1 MKQASYK
8 EVLEAYCNPFH
19 EFTVEP
25 VSNGLI
31 NHSYIVTSDT
41 SGNSFLL
48 QQINHTVFKEP
59 ALVQENYE
67 LVWSYL
73 KDSGSDFFIPEP
85 KQFIGDLTLFCDSN
99 DNYWRVF
106 EYIYGT
112 ETLSSPASPAQA
124 KEVAAIFGHF
134 TSCFTGF
141 DIDEL
146 NITIPDFHNLSVR
159 YKQFEQSLKNHY
171 FDRLQKAASQIDEL
185 RKRERYANL
194 YDVFTESPAFPRR
207 VMHHD
212 AKIGNVLFDI
222 DSGKAVCPVDF
233 DTTMPGY
240 FFSDLGD
247 MIRSMAS
254 TLDENN
260 TSLEAIKIR
269 KEYYEAII
277 AGYLQWMGDKL
288 TESEKKYMHHAGLLI
303 IYMQSLRFLTD
314 YLSGDVYYR
323 TTYPEQNYDRAKN
336 QLSLLVSLEEFLQL
350 EYKYG
355 V

>member
-8 EVLEAYCNPFH
+8 EVLAAYCNPFH

-41 SGNSFLL
+41 SGSSFLL
-48 QQINHTVFKEP
+48 QQINHTVFKDP
-59 ALVQENYE
+59 VLVQENYE
-67 LVWSYL
+67 LVWNYL
-73 KDSGSDFFIPEP
+73 KDSGTDFFIPEP
-85 KQFIGDLTLFCDSN
+85 KEFTREVTLYCDSN

-112 ETLSSPASPAQA
+112 ETLSSPGSPAQA
-124 KEVAAIFGHF
+124 KEVAAIFGRF
-134 TSCFTGF
+134 TSSFDEF

-146 NITIPDFHNLSVR
+146 NITIPGFHNLSAR
-159 YKQFEQSLKNHY
+159 YDQFERSLKNHQY
-171 FDRLQKAASQIDEL
+171 ERLQKATSVIGEL

-194 YDVFTESPAFPRR
+194 YDVFTESSEFLQR

-254 TLDENN
+254 TLDEND
-260 TSLEAIKIR
+260 TSLEAINIR

-277 AGYLQWMGDKL
+277 AGYLEWMEDKL
-288 TESEKKYMHHAGLLI
+288 TEAEKKYIH
-303 IYMQSLRFLTD
+303 
-314 YLSGDVYYR
+314 
-323 TTYPEQNYDRAKN
+323 P
-336 QLSLLVSLEEFLQL
+336 VS
-350 EYKYG
+350 
-355 V
+355 

>member
-1 MKQASYK
+1 MDQASYK

-31 NHSYIVTSDT
+31 NHSYIVTSNKSGDT
-41 SGNSFLL
+41 FLL
-48 QQINHTVFKEP
+48 QQINHTVFKDP

-67 LVWSYL
+67 LIWHFL
-73 KDSGSDFFIPEP
+73 ENNDTGFFIPEP
-85 KQFIGDLTLFCDSN
+85 KQFIGDTTLYADSN

-106 EYIYGT
+106 EFVYGT
-112 ETLSSPASPAQA
+112 KTLSSPDSPEQA
-124 KEVAAIFGHF
+124 KEVAAVFGHF

-146 NITIPDFHNLSVR
+146 NITIPDFHNLSAR
-159 YKQFEQSLKNHY
+159 YQQFIRSLKTNQY
-171 FDRLQKAASQIDEL
+171 DRLQQAASLIDEL
-185 RKRERYANL
+185 RKREHYANL
-194 YDVFTESPAFPRR
+194 YDVFTESTVFPLR

-222 DSGKAVCPVDF
+222 DSGKTVCPVDF

-247 MIRSMAS
+247 MIRSMAASLNEHS
-254 TLDENN
+254 TTSENI
-260 TSLEAIKIR
+260 SIR
-269 KEYYEAII
+269 KEYYEAILS
-277 AGYLQWMGDKL
+277 GYLEWMNDDL
-288 TESEKKYMHHAGLLI
+288 TEAEKKYIHHAGLLI
-303 IYMQSLRFLTD
+303 IYMQSLRFITD

-323 TTYPEQNYDRAKN
+323 TTYPEQNYERAKN
-336 QLSLLVSLEEFLQL
+336 QLALLVSLEDFLQK
-350 EYKYG
+350 EYKYNL
-355 V
+355 